1 MTTAA
6 DIYALQETDL
16 ALDRARQR
24 LSDIEAGLGESEE
37 LIEARQ
43 EMEAKRAGVTELRAK
58 QKDLE
63 WSVDEVRSKA
73 TEVETKLYGGTV
85 RNPKELSDLDLDLKS
100 VRAQVARREDALLGH
115 LVELEEAETQL
126 AAAEENQAHVEAG
139 WQAGQQAL
147 LQEKGQIEPEVER
160 LQAVRESQPSGIDRA
175 SLNLYELLRARRGG
189 RAVATVERGMCQGCR
204 ITLPMSVLQKAR
216 AGLSLV
222 QCVSCERILLVS

>member
-43 EMEAKRAGVTELRAK
+43 EMEAKRAVVTDLRARL
-58 QKDLE
+58 KDLE

-73 TEVETKLYGGTV
+73 TEVEMKLYGGTV

-126 AAAEENQAHVEAG
+126 AAAEENQAHVKAG

-175 SLNLYELLRARRGG
+175 ALNLYELLRVRRGG

>member
-16 ALDRARQR
+16 ALDRALQR

-43 EMEAKRAGVTELRAK
+43 EMEAKRAVVTDLRARL
-58 QKDLE
+58 KDLE

-126 AAAEENQAHVEAG
+126 AAAEENRAHVEAG

-204 ITLPMSVLQKAR
+204 ITLPMSILQKAR
-216 AGLSLV
+216 AGLGLV

>member
-100 VRAQVARREDALLGH
+100 VRAQVAKREDALLGH